1 MVGLGCA
8 TGGDGG
14 RVTGVETPGFAE
26 LRGEGGMVGD
36 EVEVAGEGEV
46 GLVFVEKFGE
56 IRGAEGAGVVA
67 GKRCGRLVVEDEPG
81 GGGFAAEF
89 LAFAPECGHGAGMG
103 GFAFVE
109 GERGDDDRACE
120 GLDNA

>member
-81 GGGFAAEF
+81 GGVFG
-89 LAFAPECGHGAGMG
+89 LRTRVWPWCWYGRLRLRRRGAW
-103 GFAFVE
+103 
-109 GERGDDDRACE
+109 
-120 GLDNA
+120 

>member
-1 MVGLGCA
+1 VEPKEPVWLLENGVGGSWWR
-8 TGGDGG
+8 TSQG
-14 RVTGVETPGFAE
+14 
-26 LRGEGGMVGD
+26 
-36 EVEVAGEGEV
+36 
-46 GLVFVEKFGE
+46 
-56 IRGAEGAGVVA
+56 
-67 GKRCGRLVVEDEPG
+67 
-81 GGGFAAEF
+81 AEF